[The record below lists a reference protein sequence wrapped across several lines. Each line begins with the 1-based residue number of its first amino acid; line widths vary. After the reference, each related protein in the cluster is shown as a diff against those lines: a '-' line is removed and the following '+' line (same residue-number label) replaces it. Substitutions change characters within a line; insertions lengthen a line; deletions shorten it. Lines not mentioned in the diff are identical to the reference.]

1 MQVGHAPWLPLLP
14 EGWACLPCR
23 WCSPTPTLLLLWAP
37 KRVPGLLPPLWRL
50 ASGEAAPHAS
60 ASPRAGGA
68 AGELS
73 MADGSLSDLR
83 PNLLPLTYVLCA
95 RMPSGLWAGGLL
107 CVCVCARVRTCVCVC
122 VCQGKDPQAS
132 VCRGRVPTPC
142 PTPLTTFPCLDMMN
156 ICKEQGLQIRS
167 LSQGFPG
174 GSDGK
179 ESAHNAGDVG
189 SIPGLGRSPG
199 EGHGNPLQYS
209 CLENPKDGG
218 EWWATIHGV
227 AKVEPEQCP
236 DPAGNKA
243 LLSKLGQTPVPPA
256 LGPGWLSERV

>member
-1 MQVGHAPWLPLLP
+1 MGRALWLLLLP
-14 EGWACLPCR
+14 EGWACLPRC
-23 WCSPTPTLLLLWAP
+23 WCSPTPSFLPLWAP
-37 KRVPGLLPPLWRL
+37 SCIPGPLPPLRRL

-60 ASPRAGGA
+60 ASPQAGGA

-83 PNLLPLTYVLCA
+83 PNLLLLTYVLCA
-95 RMPSGLWAGGLL
+95 GMPSGLWAGGLL
-107 CVCVCARVRTCVCVC
+107 RVCVRACVCMCVC

-156 ICKEQGLQIRS
+156 ICKERGLQIRS

-179 ESAHNAGDVG
+179 ESARNAGDMG
-189 SIPGLGRSPG
+189 SIPGL
-199 EGHGNPLQYS
+199 EDPLEKDMATHS
-209 CLENPKDGG
+209 SILAWRTPWMEENGG
-218 EWWATIHGV
+218 LQSMG
-227 AKVEPEQCP
+227 
-236 DPAGNKA
+236 
-243 LLSKLGQTPVPPA
+243 S
-256 LGPGWLSERV
+256 